1 MNNCFKILGFLI
13 FLSGCQ
19 AEKKEVL
26 FELLESEKTGI
37 TFNNVITP
45 SKDLNIFRYMYFYN
59 GAGVGTG
66 DFNNDGLA
74 DLFFSS
80 NQGKNELY
88 LNKGNLTF
96 ENITSISGIT
106 DNSGWSNGVSIVDI
120 NQDGLLDIYIS
131 QVGDFEV
138 LKGHNLLYINQ
149 GLDKKSI
156 PHYQEKSAEYGLD
169 LIGLGTQA
177 TFFDYDLDGDLDF
190 FQLNHSVHQNG
201 TFGRRSI
208 FLEKIHPLAGDRLFE
223 NVAGKFIEKSNVAGI
238 YQNALGY
245 GLGLAVSDINL
256 DGYPDLYVG
265 NDFHENDYL
274 YINQKNGTFEDELSA
289 RISHTSRFTM
299 GVDVADLNHDISPE
313 IVSLDMLPFDKEI
326 LKRSEGEDTFYN
338 FEFKRKQ
345 GYDYQFARNNLQ
357 LNSGSGTFS
366 EIAMYG
372 GISAS
377 DWSWSSLFDDFNN
390 DGEIDLFIS
399 NGIAKRM
406 NDTDYINF
414 VSGDEIQKKIQE
426 RNFDESDASLTNLI
440 PEIKIPNKVYI
451 NSGNLIF
458 ADAKSS
464 IANNKDSFSN
474 GAVSV
479 DLDNDGDLDL
489 VTNNINAQAFVY
501 ENKSRPAD
509 NIVKITL
516 VGGQKNR
523 NAIGAKV
530 IAFANNIK
538 YYKEKFPVRGFQSS
552 AEVPLIFATKSPIDS
567 LWVIWPN
574 NSFQTIPGSVI
585 DSLAVIA
592 FKPNLPKFDYES
604 LQEKSSEAFSDVTNT
619 IFEERPFHIENKFN
633 EFDREALIPFKM
645 SSEGPAAALG
655 DLNGDGL
662 VDLFL
667 GGSRKAKSRLYF
679 QTQHGKMKAQSIPYL
694 ENDSLYEDVDAL
706 ILDVNNDGFNDLVVL
721 SGGNEYL
728 NKSEFN
734 SPRLYLNDKKGQF
747 LKLKKAFPLIYT
759 TSQCIRNDDFDGDG
773 DQDLF
778 IGSRTFPWGYGKTPP
793 SYFLRNDGKGRFTKS
808 EELELGMVKDA
819 RWIDIDSDKDSDLV
833 VALEWGGIICLINE
847 DARFTKK
854 ILTDK
859 KGFWNTIYPTDINA
873 DGKIDFLLGNLG
885 ENSRIKASKDKP
897 IRLYVNDMDDNKRLD
912 QILTYYLGKEEVIF
926 ADKKELE
933 KQMPFIRKK
942 FNLAKDFA
950 KASII
955 DVFGKQ
961 KIDASNVFEVNYLK
975 HAALINKGDG
985 TFELKP
991 LSWKTQVAPITAF
1004 SKINAS
1010 SDYIFGGNIF
1020 DANIQLGRY
1029 DASLGGIINN
1039 EGEFRNIQG
1048 INLKEQIR
1056 KIIPLDIK
1064 GEAHY
1069 AVVRNNDSLII
1080 IKKNVLP

>member
-1 MNNCFKILGFLI
+1 MNNCFKTIAILVLF
-13 FLSGCQ
+13 SGCQ
-19 AEKKEVL
+19 PENKEIL

-59 GAGVGTG
+59 GGGVGAG
-66 DFNNDGLA
+66 DFNNDGLV

-80 NQGKNELY
+80 NQGENELY
-88 LNKGNLTF
+88 LNKGKLTF

-106 DNSGWSNGVSIVDI
+106 HNGGWSNGVSVVDV
-120 NQDGLLDIYIS
+120 NQDGLLDIYVS

-138 LKGHNLLYINQ
+138 LKGHNLLYVNQ
-149 GLDKKSI
+149 GLDKNNI
-156 PHYQEKSAEYGLD
+156 PHYKEKSAEYGLD
-169 LIGLGTQA
+169 LIGFGTQA

-201 TFGRRSI
+201 TFGRRDI
-208 FLEKIHPLAGDRLFE
+208 FIGTKHPLAGDRFFE
-223 NVAGKFIEKSNVAGI
+223 NVAGKFIEKSNAAGI
-238 YQNALGY
+238 FQNALGY

-274 YINQKNGTFEDELSA
+274 YINQKNGSFEDELSA
-289 RISHTSRFTM
+289 RISHTSRFSM

-338 FEFKRKQ
+338 FEFKLKQ

-357 LNSGSGTFS
+357 LNNGTGTFS

-390 DGEIDLFIS
+390 DGETDLFIS

-426 RNFDESDASLTNLI
+426 RNFDESDASLTDLI

-451 NSGNLIF
+451 NSDNLIF
-458 ADAKSS
+458 EDAKLR
-464 IANNKDSFSN
+464 IYNDKDSFSN

-489 VTNNINAQAFVY
+489 VTNNINAPVFVY
-501 ENKSRPAD
+501 ENKSRPA
-509 NIVKITL
+509 NNLVKIKL
-516 VGGQKNR
+516 SGSSKNR

-530 IAFANNIK
+530 IAFANDVK

-552 AEVPLIFATKSPIDS
+552 AELPLIIATKSPIDS
-567 LWVIWPN
+567 LWVIWPD
-574 NSFQTIPGSVI
+574 NSFQTISESLN
-585 DSLAVIA
+585 DSLSIVT
-592 FKPNLPKFDYES
+592 FSPNLPQFDYER
-604 LQEKSSEAFSDVTNT
+604 LKEKSSQSFSDVTTT
-619 IFEERPFHIENKFN
+619 IFDERPFHVENKFN
-633 EFDREALIPFKM
+633 EFDRESLIPFKM
-645 SSEGPAAALG
+645 SSEGPASVVG

-662 VDLFL
+662 MDIFL
-667 GGSRKAKSRLYF
+667 GGSRKSKSRVYY
-679 QTQHGKMKAQSIPYL
+679 QTQDGKMKVQRFPSL

-747 LKLKKAFPLIYT
+747 LKSKKAFPLIYT

-793 SYFLRNDGKGRFTKS
+793 SYFLSNDGKGNFTKS
-808 EELELGMVKDA
+808 EELNLGMVKDA
-819 RWIDIDSDKDSDLV
+819 RWVDIDSDQDSDLII
-833 VALEWGGIICLINE
+833 AIEWGGIICLTNE
-847 DARFTKK
+847 DGRFTQKA
-854 ILTDK
+854 LTDK

-873 DGKIDFLLGNLG
+873 DGRIDFLLGNLG
-885 ENSRIKASKDKP
+885 ENSRIKASADKP
-897 IRLYVNDMDDNKRLD
+897 IKLYVNDMDDNKRLD
-912 QILTYYLGKEEVIF
+912 QILTHYLGGEEVVF

-942 FNLAKDFA
+942 YNMAKDFA
-950 KASII
+950 KASIKDI
-955 DVFGKQ
+955 FGSQNVENSK
-961 KIDASNVFEVNYLK
+961 VFEVNYLK
-975 HAALINKGDG
+975 HASLINKGDG
-985 TFELKP
+985 NFELKP
-991 LSWKTQVAPITAF
+991 LSWKTQIAPITAF
-1004 SKINAS
+1004 SKINS
-1010 SDYIFGGNIF
+1010 SSGYIFGGNIF

-1029 DASLGGIINN
+1029 DGSLGGIIN
-1039 EGEFRNIQG
+1039 EKGEFRNIPG
-1048 INLKEQIR
+1048 INLKGQIR
-1056 KIIPLDIK
+1056 KIIPLEIK
-1064 GEAHY
+1064 GEAYY
-1069 AVVRNNDSLII
+1069 AIVRNNDSLMI
-1080 IKKNVLP
+1080 IKKNILP